1 MLSTA
6 SKDRTILN
14 RDLRMKEQYVSSI
27 VAHKEEVCGI
37 KWSFDDRLLASG
49 GNDNRLKV
57 WDIRSQR
64 TSQPLFK
71 FSSHKAAVKAIAWS
85 PHQANVLASGG
96 GTADKQIK
104 FWNTKLGIETQ
115 SIYTGSQVCSLMYSK
130 SSNEIV
136 STHGYQDNAIVVWKN
151 PSMKKVAT
159 LTGHSYRVLHLAM
172 SPDCETIVTGA
183 ADETLRFWKVFP
195 KKKNSLIH
203 RPNASS
209 ETKSSM
215 ST

>member
-1 MLSTA
+1 MGSHKGIVHLYDTQTQKLLRTYKGHYGRVAALSWNSQNMLSTA
-6 SKDRTILN
+6 SKDRSILN

-85 PHQANVLASGG
+85 PH
-96 GTADKQIK
+96 
-104 FWNTKLGIETQ
+104 
-115 SIYTGSQVCSLMYSK
+115 
-130 SSNEIV
+130 
-136 STHGYQDNAIVVWKN
+136 
-151 PSMKKVAT
+151 
-159 LTGHSYRVLHLAM
+159 
-172 SPDCETIVTGA
+172 
-183 ADETLRFWKVFP
+183 
-195 KKKNSLIH
+195 
-203 RPNASS
+203 
-209 ETKSSM
+209 
-215 ST
+215 